1 MVDGI
6 GTRIQAF
13 LERSSPHPGRLYIE
27 FSYIIM
33 LHRVSLMC
41 KLRRVHL
48 YNTITKGFP
57 NV

>member
-13 LERSSPHPGRLYIE
+13 LERSSYHGRLYIE